1 MSQKQVK
8 QLDRVII
15 RFAGDSGDG
24 MQLTGDRFTQ
34 ESAVFGNDLM
44 TLPNFPAEIRAPQGT
59 IPGVSSFQVHFADH
73 DILTAG
79 DAPDV
84 LVAMN
89 PAALKANLGD
99 LPKGAT
105 IIVDTHDFT
114 TRNLDKA
121 GYASNPLEDESADS
135 PLAPFTVH
143 RVDLTGMT
151 VEAVKEFGL
160 SRKDAARAKNMFALG
175 LLSWMYGRPTD
186 STIAFLE
193 KRFAKVPGI
202 RDANVTAF
210 KTGWNFGETTEA
222 FAVSYEIKPAPVS
235 SGTYRNITGNL
246 ALAYGMIAASVRSGL
261 PLFLGSYP
269 ITPASDILHELSKHK
284 SFGVTTFQAEDEIAG
299 IGSALGASYAGSLGL
314 TTTSGPG
321 IALKSEAIGLAVT
334 LELPLVIVNVQR
346 GGPST
351 GLPTKTEQADLLQA
365 MFGRNGE
372 APVPIV
378 AAQSP
383 GDCFDAALEAARIA
397 VTYRTPVFL
406 LSDGYLA
413 NGSEP
418 WRIPAVEDLPAIDP
432 AFATEKNH
440 VSTGSTGGEPDA
452 FWPYKRDEETLARPW
467 AIPGTAGL
475 EHRIGGIEKA
485 GLDGGSGN
493 ISYDPANHD
502 FMVRTRAAKVEK
514 IAESLPPLVVDDPS
528 GRAKVLVIGWGSTYG
543 PIGAGVRRVRKAGY
557 DVAQVHLRHLN
568 PFPKDLGEIL
578 KHYDKVLVPEM
589 NLGQLSM
596 LLRAKYLVDAVGYN
610 HVYGLPL
617 KAAALAEEIGKLVG
631 EAEGISV
638 NLNTNTEEEE

>member
-1 MSQKQVK
+1 MSKQVK
-8 QLDRVII
+8 QLDRVVI

-34 ESAVFGNDLM
+34 ESASFGNDLV

-73 DILTAG
+73 DILTPG

-99 LPKGAT
+99 MPKGAT

-114 TRNLDKA
+114 GRNLTKA
-121 GYASNPLEDESADS
+121 GYESNPLEALDAEDGGDQG
-135 PLAPFTVH
+135 PLAGYSVH
-143 RVDLTGMT
+143 PVDLTGMT

-175 LLSWMYGRPTD
+175 LLSWLYGRP
-186 STIAFLE
+186 IAPTEQFLHR
-193 KRFAKVPGI
+193 RFARVADI
-202 RDANVTAF
+202 RDANLTAL
-210 KTGWNFGETTEA
+210 KAGWNFGETTET
-222 FAVSYEIKPAPVS
+222 FVVQYEVKPAPMAA
-235 SGTYRNITGNL
+235 GTYRNITGNL
-246 ALAYGMIAASVRSGL
+246 ALAYGLVAAGVQSDL
-261 PLFLGSYP
+261 PVFLGSYP

-284 SFGVTTFQAEDEIAG
+284 AFGVTTFQAEDEIAG
-299 IGSALGASYAGSLGL
+299 IGSAIGAAYGGALGV

-321 IALKSEAIGLAVT
+321 IALKSEAIGLAVMT
-334 LELPLVIVNVQR
+334 ELPLLVIDVQR

-378 AAQSP
+378 APQSP
-383 GDCFDAALEAARIA
+383 GDCFSAALEAARIA
-397 VTYRTPVFL
+397 VTYRTPVML

-418 WRIPAVEDLPAIDP
+418 WHVPEVADLPKID
-432 AFATEKNH
+432 ANFATAPAE
-440 VSTGSTGGEPDA
+440 GEE
-452 FWPYKRDEETLARPW
+452 FLPYSRDPETLARPW
-467 AIPGTAGL
+467 APPGTAGL
-475 EHRIGGIEKA
+475 EHRIGGLEKA
-485 GLDGGSGN
+485 DGSGN
-493 ISYDPANHD
+493 ISYDSANHD
-502 FMVRTRAAKVEK
+502 KMTRLRQAKVDR
-514 IAESLPPLVVDDPS
+514 IAESLPPLEVDDPT
-528 GRAKVLVIGWGSTYG
+528 GDARVLVLGWGSTYG
-543 PIGAGVRRVRKAGY
+543 PIGAAVRRVRNEGGKA
-557 DVAQVHLRHLN
+557 AQVHLRHLN

-578 KHYDKVLVPEM
+578 KRYDKVLIPEM

-596 LLRAKYLVDAVGYN
+596 LIRAKYLVDAVGFN
-610 HVYGLPL
+610 QVRGLPL
-617 KAAALAEEIGKLVG
+617 KAAELAEAITGLV
-631 EAEGISV
+631 EQIEKEDAR
-638 NLNTNTEEEE
+638 